1 MRLFEI
7 YQEEADSTFV
17 HDGRTYNINQL
28 FKMADHLKTDLYR
41 VSDMTWILNF
51 DQPEPDDYEEVN
63 IEFPILIT
71 MWFDE
76 SVGAWRHAVID
87 GLHRLNKARVSKV
100 SHIPGKMIPK
110 EMLDACLIN

>member
-7 YQEEADSTFV
+7 YQEEHDSTFV
-17 HDGRTYNINQL
+17 HDGKTYDINKL
-28 FKMADHLKTDLYR
+28 FKLSAHLPCELYR

-51 DQPEPDDYEEVN
+51 DQPLPDDYEDINVQV
-63 IEFPILIT
+63 PVLIT

-76 SVGAWRHAVID
+76 SVDAWRHVVID
-87 GLHRLNKARVSKV
+87 GLHRLNKARVNEV

-110 EMLDACLIN
+110 EMLESCLIN